1 MSKKSFFQF
10 SRPYVFVP
18 MAIDFFHHGHI
29 NILIKAKKYGNVI
42 VGLMTD
48 NGIKSYKEKKP
59 IISFK
64 NRLKILKHINL
75 VSYVLPLPGLKYE
88 NFAKKFQF
96 DFFVHGSDWKKN
108 IQFDQRKKL
117 KKIMKKW
124 GGEVIDIPY
133 TKNISSSKIKKL
145 LK

>member
-1 MSKKSFFQF
+1 MSHKKFFKL

-18 MAIDFFHHGHI
+18 MAVDFLHHGHI
-29 NILIKAKKYGNVI
+29 NILVKAKKYGNVI

-48 NGIKSYKEKKP
+48 TGIKSYKGKKP

-64 NRLKILKHINL
+64 NRLKILKHISL
-75 VSYVLPLPGLKYE
+75 VNYVLPLPGLKYA
-88 NFAKKFQF
+88 NFAKKFKF

-108 IQFDQRKKL
+108 VQSDQRKKL
-117 KKIMKKW
+117 KKIMKDW
-124 GGEVIDIPY
+124 GGKVIDIPY
-133 TKNISSSKIKKL
+133 TANISSSKIKRS